1 MALNFGEMQEESPAH
16 EGITPPRRM
25 SALDNAKGLSLD
37 FVFINLNQHSI
48 TDLHCFGRMSA
59 FIPFAKA
66 IKRIEHYSHNLQTCL
81 VIRNYAKIKNG
92 LFA

>member
-1 MALNFGEMQEESPAH
+1 MQKASPAH

-59 FIPFAKA
+59 FFFVEFPVNMC
-66 IKRIEHYSHNLQTCL
+66 RIFFNLSL
-81 VIRNYAKIKNG
+81 VKLYVIFVSKIVQDKGTNKT
-92 LFA
+92 